1 MLPSNSLE
9 SAGKLIFK
17 GSAMS
22 AFHADWRGQDEIEL
36 AYGSGY
42 VSQCDPDPVNFA
54 DKTVRI
60 VGCK

>member
-1 MLPSNSLE
+1 
-9 SAGKLIFK
+9 
-17 GSAMS
+17 MS